1 MPRIVLKDL
10 QTEKTH
16 SVHDSEATLGRD
28 PASGFVVDGPNSKVV
43 SGTHCRIFFQDDNWW
58 LEDSSRNGTILDDE
72 RLRKGDRHAIRLGQ
86 VIGLGDS
93 GPRYRVLSLEGRRVA
108 HTLVESEDSEA
119 GTQTAAPAAQAAPVA
134 APVAAP
140 AATPSASA
148 ARAPL
153 AEASTAV
160 MRKSEAIR
168 AGILI
173 PDEATEPM
181 APAGDWIVAAVLRET
196 HTNQRWEV
204 RGDIIRIGRSPE
216 CLVQIPPEQ
225 GASVSRVHAEIIVA
239 DGGIKVRDKG
249 SRNGTYMNGKR
260 MSEPQEARK
269 GDLVMLGAGGPT
281 FSLEDLRIVKAD
293 QPAPAPATSPT
304 DPKGVVA
311 APAADP
317 RKPVAVKKEM
327 GPATNL
333 ARRSFAGVG
342 RTAFFKDVLEDMSQ
356 KSAKR
361 VRMIVGISVGV
372 TLVIAGILFWVT
384 QSRMQQSEVR
394 MAEERARF
402 EARADSIRLAA
413 VAEADDLRRAFDAA
427 RSSSA
432 PSAVVDS
439 LRLALAAAMQK
450 TTKLEETLDR
460 AQGSLNQQLAA
471 GEAARRRAEDDL
483 NRLRTEMA
491 AAQSS
496 GGRSSLDSLRRMMR
510 DAEAKAAEVSSQLRA
525 VRGADLA
532 SVASQNQ
539 SAVGL
544 VTSMAR
550 AGNSEG
556 SGFAL
561 TPSGYFVTNRHVIQD
576 DAGVNGDSVF
586 ITMAD
591 NRYASPW
598 LRADIVAIGEGD
610 SDLAILKIRNYRGPY
625 VKKVDWNV
633 TARQGEPAALIG
645 FPRGVMMALDGR
657 DTVRTSM
664 TAGIFSKIS
673 SSRIQFD
680 GFSQGGSSGSPVF
693 NADGQVV
700 AVHFAGLKGTVG
712 LGFAIPVSRVLPL
725 LPPQARQE
733 LGK

>member
-10 QTEKTH
+10 QTEKTY
-16 SVHDSEATLGRD
+16 SVHDSETTIGRD
-28 PASGFVVDGPNSKVV
+28 PASGLVIDGPNSKVV
-43 SGTHCRIFFQDDNWW
+43 SGTHCRIFFQDDGWW
-58 LEDSSRNGTILDDE
+58 VEDCSRNGTILDDE
-72 RLRKGDRHAIRLGQ
+72 RLQKGARHALRVGQ
-86 VIGLGDS
+86 VIGLADS

-108 HTLVESEDSEA
+108 HTVVESAPTHGEPPAKAEPVV
-119 GTQTAAPAAQAAPVA
+119 AAASVPAAVSPTG
-134 APVAAP
+134 PIEP
-140 AATPSASA
+140 
-148 ARAPL
+148 
-153 AEASTAV
+153 STAV
-160 MRKSEAIR
+160 MRRSEAIR
-168 AGILI
+168 AGLQL
-173 PDEATEPM
+173 PEEATEPM
-181 APAGDWIVAAVLRET
+181 APSGDWVVAAVLRET
-196 HTNQRWEV
+196 HSNQRWEV
-204 RGDIIRIGRSPE
+204 RGDAIKLGRAPE

-225 GASVSRVHAEIIVA
+225 GASVSRVHAEIVVA

-249 SRNGTYMNGKR
+249 SRNGTYVNGKR
-260 MSEPQEARK
+260 IRDQQEVRK
-269 GDLVMLGAGGPT
+269 NDLVMLGAGGPT
-281 FSLEDLRIVKAD
+281 FSLEDLKIVKAE
-293 QPAPAPATSPT
+293 QAAPATPARDSKAT
-304 DPKGVVA
+304 GTGAGA
-311 APAADP
+311 AAAAVPLPVDP

-361 VRMIVGISVGV
+361 VRMIVGISIGV
-372 TLVIAGILFWVT
+372 TVVVAGILFYVT
-384 QSRMQQSEVR
+384 QSRVQQSEQR
-394 MAEERARF
+394 MAEERAKF

-413 VAEADDLRRAFDAA
+413 VAEADEIRRAFDEA

-439 LRLALAAAMQK
+439 LRMALAAAMQK

-471 GEAARRRAEDDL
+471 GETARRKAEEDL

-491 AAQSS
+491 TAQST

-510 DAEAKAAEVSSQLRA
+510 DAEAKAAEVSNQLRA

-544 VTSMAR
+544 VTTMAR

-561 TPSGYFVTNRHVIQD
+561 TPSGYFVTNRHVVQD
-576 DAGVNGDSVF
+576 DAGVSGDSVF

-598 LRADIVAIGEGD
+598 LRADVVAIGEGD
-610 SDLAILKIRNYRGPY
+610 NDLAILKIRNYRGPY
-625 VKKVDWNV
+625 VKNVDWDV
-633 TARQGEPAALIG
+633 SARQGEPAALIG
-645 FPRGVMMALDGR
+645 FPRGVMMALDNR

-673 SSRIQFD
+673 STRIQFD

-712 LGFAIPVSRVLPL
+712 LGFAIPVSKVLPL

-733 LGK
+733 LGVR